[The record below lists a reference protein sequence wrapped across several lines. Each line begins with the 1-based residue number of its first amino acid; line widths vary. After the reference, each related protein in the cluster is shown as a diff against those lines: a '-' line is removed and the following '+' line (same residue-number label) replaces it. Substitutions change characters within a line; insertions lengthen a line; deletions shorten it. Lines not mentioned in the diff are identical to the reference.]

1 MDEPLSNLDAKLRVN
16 MRTEI
21 SKLHNRLGTTT
32 IYVTHDQTEA
42 MTMADRIVVLKDG
55 FVQQVAS
62 PQEMYERPDNIF
74 VAGFIGSPAMNLIKA
89 RLERDHDSPSG
100 YMVVFGEG
108 ARQTRIPISTEAAS
122 QNPELGEYAGKEV
135 IVGIR
140 PEHMEDASLTGT
152 ATKSNDS
159 ALEVEPEVIESMGSE
174 KYMYFS
180 PGAAQVAHSESL
192 EEAAGA
198 AVSSGKNGASDD
210 NDASAAV
217 SAVGGELMVARVS
230 AESRVERGQ
239 KVKLSVESEKVRLFD
254 RETGRAIL

>member
-55 FVQQVAS
+55 FVQQVAD
-62 PQEMYERPDNIF
+62 PQTMYENPNNVF
-74 VAGFIGSPAMNLIKA
+74 VAGFIGSPAMNLIKG
-89 RLERDHDSPSG
+89 RLERDHDSSSG
-100 YMVVFGEG
+100 YMAVFGEG
-108 ARQTRIPISTEAAS
+108 ARQTRIPISPEAAS
-122 QNPELGEYAGKEV
+122 ENPELGEYASKEV

-140 PEHMEDASLTGT
+140 PEHMEDASLAGT
-152 ATKSNDS
+152 TNSNGS
-159 ALEVEPEVIESMGSE
+159 TLEVEPEVIESMGSE

-192 EEAAGA
+192 EEVAGVA
-198 AVSSGKNGASDD
+198 TSSGDNGTSGDSEERAT
-210 NDASAAV
+210 A

-239 KVKLSVESEKVRLFD
+239 KVRLSVESEKVRLFD
-254 RETGRAIL
+254 PDTEEAII